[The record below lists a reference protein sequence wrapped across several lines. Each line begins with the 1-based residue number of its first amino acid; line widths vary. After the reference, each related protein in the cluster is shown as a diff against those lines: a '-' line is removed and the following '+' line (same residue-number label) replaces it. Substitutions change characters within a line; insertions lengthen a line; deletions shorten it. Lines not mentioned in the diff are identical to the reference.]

1 MQANPDDRPQDMVK
15 FLSLIGENSSTSDNE
30 TLPISNKQQNR
41 LFQFFCY
48 SKDTNSNSIESSPF
62 KNISFP
68 SRFRVSADLINPITL
83 VFISLLAIV
92 SIFFGIAFGIEGF
105 NATDIK
111 RLITDT
117 LGSHL
122 AMTGTLI
129 CVITLGGKK
138 WGIYLMAFVLLVGIT
153 LDALFDYEGIGK
165 TVETIIV
172 FFSPLIIMFFCL
184 KLKKKNKSYWNLMEG
199 ELKDRFSILFIII
212 WLLGT
217 AIYASFF
224 LYKKSTLDS
233 LIIQQNKQLNEL
245 VQHLEKDMIHLDGG
259 SFIMGATQEQG
270 NGFESDERPTH
281 KVTVRDFSISKFE
294 VSQKLWT
301 AVMGSNPSYKI
312 GEDMPVENVSW
323 DDCQEF
329 IQKLNEISGKNYRL
343 PTEAEWE
350 FAARGGKRS
359 KHYRYAG
366 SNKLDEVAWTHN
378 NSGDSLHAVGM
389 KSPNELGLYD
399 MSGNVLEWCQDYYG
413 DYSEMDQVDPQ
424 GAKSGENRVCRGGG
438 YGNAKQSRISY
449 RQALVPT
456 DKYADVGFRLAESL
470 EDTKN

>member
-1 MQANPDDRPQDMVK
+1 MRRIILLWILIICPLFLYAQTAGGNVTRPANK
-15 FLSLIGENSSTSDNE
+15 T
-30 TLPISNKQQNR
+30 NKEHQTNVHNQQNDKAVSQTSR
-41 LFQFFCY
+41 
-48 SKDTNSNSIESSPF
+48 DIII
-62 KNISFP
+62 KNLMNNM
-68 SRFRVSADLINPITL
+68 VY
-83 VFISLLAIV
+83 V
-92 SIFFGIAFGIEGF
+92 EGGVV
-105 NATDIK
+105 T
-111 RLITDT
+111 
-117 LGSHL
+117 
-122 AMTGTLI
+122 
-129 CVITLGGKK
+129 
-138 WGIYLMAFVLLVGIT
+138 
-153 LDALFDYEGIGK
+153 
-165 TVETIIV
+165 
-172 FFSPLIIMFFCL
+172 
-184 KLKKKNKSYWNLMEG
+184 LKKCNWTGGRDSFKEESLSS
-199 ELKDRFSILFIII
+199 FSICK
-212 WLLGT
+212 
-217 AIYASFF
+217 Y
-224 LYKKSTLDS
+224 
-233 LIIQQNKQLNEL
+233 E
-245 VQHLEKDMIHLDGG
+245 V
-259 SFIMGATQEQG
+259 TQE
-270 NGFESDERPTH
+270 E
-281 KVTVRDFSISKFE
+281 
-294 VSQKLWT
+294 WT

-449 RQALVPT
+449 RQDLIPT

-470 EDTKN
+470 ENTQN